1 MTHAFFSDHS
11 SPHFDKYHFNM
22 TNVPVGEQAL
32 EGVSETVRASRQHPP
47 YSSSVLAHSLLQ

>member
-22 TNVPVGEQAL
+22 TNVLVREQAL
-32 EGVSETVRASRQHPP
+32 EGSVRPCEHLGNIPHIRR
-47 YSSSVLAHSLLQ
+47 LF